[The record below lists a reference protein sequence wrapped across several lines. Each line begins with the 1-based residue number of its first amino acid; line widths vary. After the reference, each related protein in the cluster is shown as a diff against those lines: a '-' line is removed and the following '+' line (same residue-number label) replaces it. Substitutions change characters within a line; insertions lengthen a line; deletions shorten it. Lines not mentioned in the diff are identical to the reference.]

1 MRSLRRGAIKCRG
14 CVMKHRVAWL
24 VVIFLLLPG
33 WGTFL
38 ESANAEGLHNRARDY
53 NRQLRTYHLANGYV
67 VDSFFADASLSEV
80 VAYNRIKDSALWTG
94 TFLAAEALRAMVTGS
109 QDAQRS
115 LERQV
120 EAVHRLFQ
128 VTGAPGYLARFTA
141 PLGSGDDRLDAIYD
155 PYNPEIHR
163 VNFQGQDSFWWGT
176 TSRDAYQGPIM
187 GYPLAYQAL
196 SSEAHKQMIR
206 EDLSTLALELIKVR
220 TAQPIKVA
228 FVLAGR
234 EFSFDLSVDLQYVVL
249 IPEEFSD
256 GKPYIRIGSDSS
268 FLEVEES
275 SIVGFREFFPDFAT
289 LIEQIPL
296 IGDLLSAPLQR
307 PSSTMMLGAI
317 LKSAILVTD
326 GVPGY
331 QAVHD
336 MLDAHYQAHIY
347 EWLPIMNSYVYTNGA
362 PPRCW
367 DGYNGINISFMPLYT
382 LCRLERDPARQQFLQ
397 QEVLARTMWPAVS
410 EHKNV
415 FFSYIRASQA
425 PPDPEAAAIADAAS
439 TQLAGFRR
447 PPFRREYRDNSS
459 TYLEDPACP
468 GNSLVAIDVKDRIP
482 ADFIWQKS
490 PFKLVTKIPSSRYVY
505 PGVDYLVAYWMGRY
519 HGFLED
525 DSAGISIIPSLVPL
539 LLK

>member
-1 MRSLRRGAIKCRG
+1 
-14 CVMKHRVAWL
+14 
-24 VVIFLLLPG
+24 
-33 WGTFL
+33 
-38 ESANAEGLHNRARDY
+38 
-53 NRQLRTYHLANGYV
+53 
-67 VDSFFADASLSEV
+67 
-80 VAYNRIKDSALWTG
+80 
-94 TFLAAEALRAMVTGS
+94 
-109 QDAQRS
+109 
-115 LERQV
+115 
-120 EAVHRLFQ
+120 
-128 VTGAPGYLARFTA
+128 
-141 PLGSGDDRLDAIYD
+141 
-155 PYNPEIHR
+155 
-163 VNFQGQDSFWWGT
+163 
-176 TSRDAYQGPIM
+176 
-187 GYPLAYQAL
+187 
-196 SSEAHKQMIR
+196 
-206 EDLSTLALELIKVR
+206 
-220 TAQPIKVA
+220 
-228 FVLAGR
+228 
-234 EFSFDLSVDLQYVVL
+234 
-249 IPEEFSD
+249 
-256 GKPYIRIGSDSS
+256 
-268 FLEVEES
+268 
-275 SIVGFREFFPDFAT
+275 
-289 LIEQIPL
+289 
-296 IGDLLSAPLQR
+296 
-307 PSSTMMLGAI
+307 MLGAI

-347 EWLPIMNSYVYTNGA
+347 EWLPIMNSYVYTNRA
-362 PPRCW
+362 SPSCW

-525 DSAGISIIPSLVPL
+525 DSAGSIIPSLVPL